1 MCYWHVTQKETKRFF
16 LKPKLFVWYNQ
27 AHLGGDAWSS
37 ELARMQT
44 LACCCWHHQVP
55 ISMSFYHLLLKDH
68 IKGSYITFLSSIILF
83 FRHPNILMNAILI
96 LSRSLHCPI
105 FIPAY
110 CSDFSSLSAW
120 PRPCLSLT
128 PPCTPSFPSSASA
141 SASTTCLSSCSASTT
156 SSMSCHGR
164 NLDVDN

>member
-1 MCYWHVTQKETKRFF
+1 
-16 LKPKLFVWYNQ
+16 
-27 AHLGGDAWSS
+27 
-37 ELARMQT
+37 MQT

-68 IKGSYITFLSSIILF
+68 IKGSYITFLSSIMAFFPSSKHSYECHPHIVKILAYC
-83 FRHPNILMNAILI
+83 H
-96 LSRSLHCPI
+96 I

-128 PPCTPSFPSSASA
+128 PPCMPYSPSSASA

>member
-83 FRHPNILMNAILI
+83 SVIQTFLWMPSSYCQDPCIVLFSFQHTARTSR
-96 LSRSLHCPI
+96 LSRLGLGHVSPLHPHACHTPL
-105 FIPAY
+105 P
-110 CSDFSSLSAW
+110 L
-120 PRPCLSLT
+120 PRHRHRRHVCHHAVPQQHQVCLV
-128 PPCTPSFPSSASA
+128 
-141 SASTTCLSSCSASTT
+141 
-156 SSMSCHGR
+156 MGEI
-164 NLDVDN
+164 